1 MYTEAQESN
10 NKLLQEK
17 ELFISGIYLKLCN
30 ISFPRISIKGR
41 GVHQWYIMFGSI
53 NVVKQCFSA

>member
-17 ELFISGIYLKLCN
+17 ELFISGIYLN
-30 ISFPRISIKGR
+30 INYVTSVFPEYLLRVEECISGT
-41 GVHQWYIMFGSI
+41 
-53 NVVKQCFSA
+53 